1 MASTNTKSLLL
12 SRQGIGQPVEG
23 TSNALNYRTSTEDK
37 SLIIQVEVPGVD
49 PQDIDVN
56 FDSSIL
62 CVEAPTGTMSLAIDA
77 GLDID
82 DIKADIK
89 WGLLTLRIPRR
100 AARSVKINVLESAY
114 KAVEKSAP
122 TKKVVATKEE
132 VEG

>member
-1 MASTNTKSLLL
+1 
-12 SRQGIGQPVEG
+12 
-23 TSNALNYRTSTEDK
+23 
-37 SLIIQVEVPGVD
+37 
-49 PQDIDVN
+49 
-56 FDSSIL
+56 
-62 CVEAPTGTMSLAIDA
+62 MSLAIDA

-100 AARSVKINVLESAY
+100 AARSVKINVLEQSY

-122 TKKVVATKEE
+122 VKKAPVKEE

>member
-1 MASTNTKSLLL
+1 MSNTTTKNLLL
-12 SRQGIGQPVEG
+12 SRQSIGQGVEG
-23 TSNALNYRTSTEDK
+23 TSNALTYRTCTEDK
-37 SLIIQVEVPGVD
+37 SLIIEVEVPGVD
-49 PQDIDVN
+49 PAEIDVN

-62 CVEAPTGTMSLAIDA
+62 CVEAPSGTMSLAIDA

-100 AARSVKINVLESAY
+100 SARSVKINVLESSY

-122 TKKVVATKEE
+122 VKKTPVKEE
-132 VEG
+132 TEG